1 MQLLDRGHA
10 PLVGIAPTLAAPN
23 PPYNTDRPDTPHP
36 ATILVSA
43 RPEPQKP
50 HQTTNG
56 RQSNVT
62 IRDCYQTPVDPGSE
76 RLLFMNIKRT
86 GVAIV
91 AAMTLVLA
99 AGCHPTTSD
108 ITWTLSQQGVRDT
121 YCFDKQLTNGNTKVT
136 CSGKYGGK
144 TRKWT
149 GYLYPQDSSYTYM
162 FPTSGEFPNFCIRYF
177 NGKVCSTKNLSRTGS
192 GQGHQRVS
200 HPLIA
205 TEHRRRTP
213 PRSTTRVPTRG

>member
-62 IRDCYQTPVDPGSE
+62 IRDCYQTPVDPG
-76 RLLFMNIKRT
+76 
-86 GVAIV
+86 
-91 AAMTLVLA
+91 LA
-99 AGCHPTTSD
+99 TMLAS
-108 ITWTLSQQGVRDT
+108 L
-121 YCFDKQLTNGNTKVT
+121 
-136 CSGKYGGK
+136 
-144 TRKWT
+144 
-149 GYLYPQDSSYTYM
+149 
-162 FPTSGEFPNFCIRYF
+162 
-177 NGKVCSTKNLSRTGS
+177 
-192 GQGHQRVS
+192 
-200 HPLIA
+200 LIA
-205 TEHRRRTP
+205 HTHDKTSSGAP
-213 PRSTTRVPTRG
+213 LWHLD

>member
-1 MQLLDRGHA
+1 MCGSRA
-10 PLVGIAPTLAAPN
+10 PAA
-23 PPYNTDRPDTPHP
+23 
-36 ATILVSA
+36 
-43 RPEPQKP
+43 
-50 HQTTNG
+50 
-56 RQSNVT
+56 
-62 IRDCYQTPVDPGSE
+62 DPGSRSWQTAQSPHATVPAGVGDPVPEVTKEQWLSAPVERRHPDRHTSGFNLHDSE

-162 FPTSGEFPNFCIRYF
+162 FPTSGEFPNFYIRYF